1 MPINEATL
9 EAENNELNN
18 FSNPTVTGEATFKKL
33 LTLMNRI
40 PYGSSDLEF
49 DTSLKYGF
57 FGTQT
62 ENFEQKKAAAI
73 RVFQGTDLEK
83 IARLDSKYRAKI
95 FGKIVNTGLFNLA
108 FYAFPISEFGKERLY
123 TPTTAK
129 RGASEALDPTR
140 DTAWLTALTQV
151 VRNISSDPVTLGVI
165 NAYFPSLVTFLF
177 DAIAI
182 TADYSSGSK
191 VNGEEEDSINSM
203 KDFIASLEKAFG
215 RGLNDSNQT
224 FKEAV
229 FTMAFNF
236 ENTAKRMK
244 AVLDNSPYRENNQ
257 PTSPD
262 VFHLR
267 LGAANFFVPPLSID
281 VNTSFKTGS
290 LTGGALRQK
299 NTPKFNSGY
308 KESSIRMR
316 LFFPNYEEIWGI
328 SIDDASKIVLGDN
341 YEIDFKV
348 DGASDQKIDKFL
360 SSLRGLVAAF
370 KYSPFLPV
378 RNHYLNTVHGIT
390 AVALSSL
397 SISTVPNFPF
407 ALSVDIEL
415 LNFNHK
421 PLLPMINDFNQ
432 AIHWGK
438 YRQFMGKAA
447 GALHNYVNESFLM
460 KTTDEKAPEQNPDT
474 GTVTV
479 GTGTYEISPY
489 GASLTKE
496 AAYYDDILRTNIVS
510 EWNDGK
516 NISFYVPAE
525 TQTKIFLPDATSF
538 RTDEERLLSDQSQ
551 DFWGKILNGFGVDI
565 NESAG
570 YGLDLSGVYSLS
582 KSTGISPNIKYH
594 LLTIM
599 DILTAGL
606 NDNAYRK
613 KVYDYVATL
622 FVKENSLDGAEQ
634 AYILNMDSTSVPP
647 STGTVTYTFNS
658 IPFIEP
664 KRNPEE
670 TPPPR
675 SLSFMKAYLKEISKT
690 SKKLLDQ
697 QTKALADNQARKAGI
712 TVPNTVEE
720 GSTSYK
726 NIYNKIKDEIKK
738 GFNLTLYEG
747 F

>member
-1 MPINEATL
+1 MPINEAAL
-9 EAENNELNN
+9 EAENKELAN
-18 FSNPTVTGEATFKKL
+18 FSDPTNTAEDTFKSLLKL
-33 LTLMNRI
+33 MGRYNAA
-40 PYGSSDLEF
+40 YDF
-49 DTSLKYGF
+49 DYSLKYAF
-57 FGTQT
+57 FGTQSKNY
-62 ENFEQKKAAAI
+62 EEQKAATA
-73 RVFQGTDLEK
+73 RVFQGTDIERISK
-83 IARLDSKYRAKI
+83 LDSRYRAKI
-95 FGKIVNTGLFNLA
+95 FGKIIDTGLFNLA
-108 FYAFPISEFGKERLY
+108 FNAFPISEFGKERLY
-123 TPTTAK
+123 STTTLK
-129 RGASEALDPTR
+129 SGAADALDPTR
-140 DTAWLTALTQV
+140 DTAWLTQLTSV
-151 VRNISSDPVTLGVI
+151 VRNISRDPITLGIV
-165 NAYFPSLVTFLF
+165 NSYFPSLVTFLF

-182 TADYSSGSK
+182 TSDYSSGAE
-191 VNGEEEDSINSM
+191 VNGESDDSINSM
-203 KDFIASLEKAFG
+203 KDFISSLEKAFG
-215 RGLNDSNQT
+215 RGLNDSNQP
-224 FKEAV
+224 FKEAI

-244 AVLDNSPYRENNQ
+244 AVLDNSPYRENTQ

-308 KESSIRMR
+308 KETSIRMR

-341 YEIDFKV
+341 YEIDFKS

-390 AVALSSL
+390 AVALSSM

-407 ALSVDIEL
+407 ALAVDIEL

-460 KTTDEKAPEQNPDT
+460 KTTDEKVPEKVPNT
-474 GTVTV
+474 GTVVV
-479 GTGTYEISPY
+479 GTGTYETSPY
-489 GASLTKE
+489 GAMLQASSLEKQS
-496 AAYYDDILRTNIVS
+496 AYYDDILRTNIVS
-510 EWNDGK
+510 EWTDGK

-538 RTDEERLLSDQSQ
+538 RTDEERLLSDTSQ

-570 YGLDLSGVYSLS
+570 YGLNLSGVYNLS
-582 KSTGISPNIKYH
+582 RNTGINPNIKYH

-599 DILTAGL
+599 DILTAGV
-606 NDNAYRK
+606 NYAEYGK
-613 KVYDYVATL
+613 KVYSYVATL
-622 FVKENSLDGAEQ
+622 FVKENSLGGNEQ
-634 AYILNMDSTSVPP
+634 SYILDYDSTNVPAE
-647 STGTVTYTFNS
+647 TGTFTYTFNS
-658 IPFIEP
+658 VPFLDVEG
-664 KRNPEE
+664 NP
-670 TPPPR
+670 R
-675 SLSFMKAYLKEISKT
+675 GLRFIKNYLKQISK
-690 SKKLLDQ
+690 SSRNLLDSQ
-697 QTKALADNQARKAGI
+697 VKT
-712 TVPNTVEE
+712 
-720 GSTSYK
+720 
-726 NIYNKIKDEIKK
+726 
-738 GFNLTLYEG
+738 
-747 F
+747 